1 MKKWISICIFTLC
14 LIFSVNCVW
23 AEGSLS
29 EKQSEAIS
37 LMNDLKIYTDIT
49 EENASNAI
57 TRAEF
62 AKIIVRVMGVESSL
76 TNAPRRIFSDVLP
89 DNDAAASIELLYERG
104 IMMGYGQ
111 AEFKPDAVLT
121 LGEAVKVMISI
132 TGYSEWAEQQGGY
145 PSGYYATAVSND
157 ILKGVSGAVNEE
169 VNYTDAAVM
178 IQNVLEG
185 KKYRVI
191 TGYENN
197 SVVSSDN
204 NEEYMGYALNIYRY
218 TGIVGAYGN
227 TSLYSTDD
235 EYEENNVKIDNEIFE
250 TNGIDFSQ
258 YLGMKVTAYYK
269 ADDSG
274 YYIMHVVADK
284 KSEMIEVKSE
294 DIAENVSKEK
304 FEY

>member
-104 IMMGYGQ
+104 IMMG
-111 AEFKPDAVLT
+111 LR
-121 LGEAVKVMISI
+121 
-132 TGYSEWAEQQGGY
+132 TG
-145 PSGYYATAVSND
+145 
-157 ILKGVSGAVNEE
+157 
-169 VNYTDAAVM
+169 
-178 IQNVLEG
+178 
-185 KKYRVI
+185 
-191 TGYENN
+191 
-197 SVVSSDN
+197 
-204 NEEYMGYALNIYRY
+204 
-218 TGIVGAYGN
+218 
-227 TSLYSTDD
+227 
-235 EYEENNVKIDNEIFE
+235 
-250 TNGIDFSQ
+250 
-258 YLGMKVTAYYK
+258 
-269 ADDSG
+269 
-274 YYIMHVVADK
+274 
-284 KSEMIEVKSE
+284 
-294 DIAENVSKEK
+294 
-304 FEY
+304 